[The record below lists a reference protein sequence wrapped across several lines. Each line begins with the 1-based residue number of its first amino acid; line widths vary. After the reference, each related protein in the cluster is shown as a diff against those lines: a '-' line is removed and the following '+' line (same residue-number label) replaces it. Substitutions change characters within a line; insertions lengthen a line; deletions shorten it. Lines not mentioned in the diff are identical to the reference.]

1 VKQFYILCLMT
12 AAAFIAVC
20 FIYAV
25 RKTKRTTFSAWM
37 NGEGGTLLLFIW
49 FAYGMIL
56 WWRGIIG

>member
-1 VKQFYILCLMT
+1 MT
-12 AAAFIAVC
+12 VAAFVAVC

-25 RKTKRTTFSAWM
+25 RKTRRSTFSGWM